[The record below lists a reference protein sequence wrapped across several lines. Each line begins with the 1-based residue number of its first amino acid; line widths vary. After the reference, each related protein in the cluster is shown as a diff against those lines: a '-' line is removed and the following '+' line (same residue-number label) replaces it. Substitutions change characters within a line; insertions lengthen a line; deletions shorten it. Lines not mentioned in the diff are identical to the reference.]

1 MNKRDTA
8 GRLGFIKDSEGV
20 YRKGNFVYKNGR
32 VIRESQ
38 IVPEGTIKDLKDDD
52 FITLD
57 ECIRSILA
65 YSTTIGDTNP
75 RATNVYI
82 DKIGNS
88 YKPAKSLSKNTV
100 AVVMSNRQVMELKP
114 RYVLDQDDNS
124 KLKNKD
130 KEDKPIKV
138 KTIKDFSKPTEFD
151 KLKKES
157 AGKRQF
163 IVKTKNYESDPIT
176 ANSESEAIETFATQD
191 DGDYSK
197 FFVATPVGDIKE
209 SATKKVNKLKL
220 KEAEVDT
227 LRAYV
232 EDIVYNLFQGTDFFV
247 NDVNFNVENGKLT
260 FNVSAL
266 GGYDEETGA
275 SEEYNREVEI
285 DLTDALFTGVENA
298 INDWKKQHSS
308 PDTFYESKK
317 GNK

>member
-1 MNKRDTA
+1 MNNRNTA
-8 GRLGFIKDSEGV
+8 GKLGFIKDAEGI
-20 YRKGNFVYKNGR
+20 YRKGNFIYKNGR
-32 VIRESQ
+32 IIRESQ

-88 YKPAKSLSKNTV
+88 YKPAKALSKNTV

-114 RYVLDQDDNS
+114 RNVLDQDDNS

-130 KEDKPIKV
+130 KENKPAKAKV
-138 KTIKDFSKPTEFD
+138 IKDFSKPVEFD

-176 ANSESEAIETFATQD
+176 ANSESEALETFATQD

-197 FFVATPVGDIKE
+197 FLVATPVGDIKE
-209 SATKKVNKLKL
+209 SATKKVGKLKL
-220 KEAEVDT
+220 KESESSVFDNYRPVKLIDSYEDT
-227 LRAYV
+227 LDCVILLNNKHSV
-232 EDIVYNLFQGTDFFV
+232 EDFQ
-247 NDVNFNVENGKLT
+247 
-260 FNVSAL
+260 
-266 GGYDEETGA
+266 
-275 SEEYNREVEI
+275 
-285 DLTDALFTGVENA
+285 NA
-298 INDWKKQHSS
+298 INKSREDHAEEIDKYGDDWAFIEEGLDDFDYYVVELW
-308 PDTFYESKK
+308 DTEAVKY
-317 GNK
+317 